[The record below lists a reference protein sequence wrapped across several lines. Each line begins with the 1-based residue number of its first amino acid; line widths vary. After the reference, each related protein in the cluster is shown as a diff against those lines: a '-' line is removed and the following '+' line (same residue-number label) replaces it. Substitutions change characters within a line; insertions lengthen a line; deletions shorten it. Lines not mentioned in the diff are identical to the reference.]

1 MTDTEQA
8 TELLRKIGAAQRAFD
23 RLDGFD
29 KLITESE
36 VRLRYDAIVGSLL
49 VFERDVRS
57 MRDQWKA
64 EDIAEATAAELAEA
78 TQTSPSSAT
87 VPCAHE
93 WVSGMFS
100 YICKKCGRIDDA

>member
-1 MTDTEQA
+1 MTDVEQA
-8 TELLRKIGAAQRAFD
+8 TELLRKLAAAQRAFD

-49 VFERDVRS
+49 VFESDVRS

-64 EDIAEATAAELAEA
+64 EDIAQSAAAELAEA
-78 TQTSPSSAT
+78 PQTSPNKPMVSASQIAADT
-87 VPCAHE
+87 NE
-93 WVSGMFS
+93 L
-100 YICKKCGRIDDA
+100 

>member
-36 VRLRYDAIVGSLL
+36 VRLRYDTIVGSLL
-49 VFERDVRS
+49 VFESDVRS

-64 EDIAEATAAELAEA
+64 EDIAQSAAAELAEA
-78 TQTSPSSAT
+78 PQTSPNKPMVSA
-87 VPCAHE
+87 
-93 WVSGMFS
+93 
-100 YICKKCGRIDDA
+100 

>member
-49 VFERDVRS
+49 VFESDVRS

-64 EDIAEATAAELAEA
+64 EDIAEAAAAELAEA
-78 TQTSPSSAT
+78 PQTSPNKPMVSASQIAADT
-87 VPCAHE
+87 KDFP
-93 WVSGMFS
+93 F
-100 YICKKCGRIDDA
+100 